1 MSEAVP
7 YCLSRYL
14 SSPTCGTPAA
24 SPDLGKPL
32 RSHSPPFQWDLPS
45 TCTPFF
51 PVLRYVSRILAE
63 RGLYL
68 ALIISHHG
76 NICLPA
82 WPVSKSAQATFIRI
96 ARKAYC
102 RFPLIPPWMRSLAK
116 SSTVRDSSARL
127 EAMASDDYLIR
138 RSIVQHELIFSSES
152 LTLLSADHIYT
163 FKKLLTEPRKDH
175 ELIYTDFAPHVHLLH
190 RINQIYTGRKPTLAY
205 LRRAHDIDL
214 DERALAHVCRLYQ
227 SIFNQPGVQAYD
239 PNSDKRLPSLPEDT
253 SPSIGEVRSDV
264 YELESP
270 IVGQS
275 PDQVYELESP
285 KFLEHQSHVVEL
297 GTESISIQLPEF
309 LQQIESS
316 SFTDQA
322 YQERLPENDNTTVA
336 YPKVPRLHDFSKAP
350 PPLPPR
356 LVIPSSPTDIVRT
369 ICSRCLA
376 EVENPKSLHNSQDM
390 TMVLSPEWES
400 FREIGLGLLKV

>member
-1 MSEAVP
+1 M
-7 YCLSRYL
+7 
-14 SSPTCGTPAA
+14 
-24 SPDLGKPL
+24 
-32 RSHSPPFQWDLPS
+32 Q
-45 TCTPFF
+45 
-51 PVLRYVSRILAE
+51 
-63 RGLYL
+63 
-68 ALIISHHG
+68 
-76 NICLPA
+76 
-82 WPVSKSAQATFIRI
+82 
-96 ARKAYC
+96 
-102 RFPLIPPWMRSLAK
+102 SLAK
-116 SSTVRDSSARL
+116 SSTIRDSSAQL

-163 FKKLLTEPRKDH
+163 FKKLLTEPRKDN

-190 RINQIYTGRKPTLAY
+190 RINQVYTGRKPTLAY

-214 DERALAHVCRLYQ
+214 DERALAHVCRLYR

-239 PNSDKRLPSLPEDT
+239 PDSDKRLPPLPEDT
-253 SPSIGEVRSDV
+253 SPNIGEVRSDV

-275 PDQVYELESP
+275 PDQFYELESP
-285 KFLEHQSHVVEL
+285 KSQEHQSHVHEL
-297 GTESISIQLPEF
+297 EPQSISIQLPEF

-316 SFTDQA
+316 SFTNQA
-322 YQERLPENDNTTVA
+322 YHEPLPENDNTTVS
-336 YPKVPRLHDFSKAP
+336 YPKVPRLHGLSKTP

-376 EVENPKSLHNSQDM
+376 EVENPKSLHSSQDM